1 MSDKEFDLVAFVLGS
16 LVIGFGVLF
25 VLAVIAV
32 LWGLPGP
39 FKLFVYVG
47 IVCAVLS
54 WWSVETGSRRTP
66 EERTEE
72 FWSTWL
78 QGYLLFG
85 MPVIAVLGII
95 IYW

>member
-1 MSDKEFDLVAFVLGS
+1 MSDKEFDLFAFILWS

-54 WWSVETGSRRTP
+54 GWMEMNRTKIFTP
-66 EERTEE
+66 DTPE
-72 FWSTWL
+72 FWSNWI
-78 QGYLLFG
+78 QMYLLFG